1 MDNTDIIT
9 LIGFVCAAENG
20 AARLQLGVH
29 GNVLPFQTMNFE
41 FTLVEYLLH
50 FQIAFLLT
58 GQQMLH
64 HLTLIVNLGEQGVAL
79 ALWEWDNH

>member
-29 GNVLPFQTMNFE
+29 GNILPLQAMNFE

-64 HLTLIVNLGEQGVAL
+64 HLTLIVHFGKQRVAL
-79 ALWEWDNH
+79 TLWKWDNY

>member
-1 MDNTDIIT
+1 MDNTGIIT

-20 AARLQLGVH
+20 AARLQLGMH
-29 GNVLPFQTMNFE
+29 GNVFPLQAVNFE

-64 HLTLIVNLGEQGVAL
+64 HLTLIVNLGEQRVAL
-79 ALWEWDNH
+79 ALWKWDSH